1 MKKKNRYLFTCINR
15 VDNRHSSAVFIGRNK
30 NEAYQAFLDKNPVTS
45 NKDFIVV
52 NITNLNER

>member
-15 VDNRHSSAVFIGRNK
+15 VDNRHYSAVFVGRNK
-30 NEAYQAFLDKNPVTS
+30 NEAYQVFLDKNPVTS
-45 NKDFIVV
+45 SKDFIVV